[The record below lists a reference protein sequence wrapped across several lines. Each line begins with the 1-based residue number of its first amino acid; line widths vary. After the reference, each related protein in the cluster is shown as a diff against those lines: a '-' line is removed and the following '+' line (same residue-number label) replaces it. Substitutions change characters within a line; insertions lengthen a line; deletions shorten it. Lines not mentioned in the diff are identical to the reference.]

1 MSGAPLEQVLS
12 VVDHVVLAAPDPEEG
27 CRVVTEILGI
37 SPAAGGHHPR
47 WGTRNAL
54 LSLGPRTYLE
64 VMGPDGT
71 PADTARPRPF
81 HLDGG
86 NAPAGARPRVVTWAA
101 RTDDLDRVAAAA
113 RAEGV
118 DLGQILAGSRTK
130 PDGTLLQW
138 KMTDLAMARED
149 GILPFFI
156 DWGDTPH
163 PGETTPSG
171 CTLEELRLW
180 HPQAAAMQRILQRLG
195 IAAEIREGPA
205 AVEAVIRSP
214 RGLVTLR

>member
-1 MSGAPLEQVLS
+1 MPTCPTCHIAAVTAAQSSAAVRDIGIVGVLS
-12 VVDHVVLAAPDPEEG
+12 MAAMPALAM
-27 CRVVTEILGI
+27 RRKRT
-37 SPAAGGHHPR
+37 AA
-47 WGTRNAL
+47 
-54 LSLGPRTYLE
+54 
-64 VMGPDGT
+64 
-71 PADTARPRPF
+71 
-81 HLDGG
+81 
-86 NAPAGARPRVVTWAA
+86 
-101 RTDDLDRVAAAA
+101 DL
-113 RAEGV
+113 RATG
-118 DLGQILAGSRTK
+118 RTK

-163 PGETTPSG
+163 PGGTAPSG